1 MTLVRRQGR
10 AEVIESD
17 ICIIGSGI
25 TAAVVGEKLAEE
37 RDARIVVVEAG
48 DDTVPLAERAA
59 HRARFVA
66 YGENPWGR
74 DHIDG
79 MTADGIQSRSMQV
92 GGLAMHWGG
101 VTPRFSPED
110 FRVKSLFGVGHDWP
124 VTYEE
129 LDPFY
134 HEAERRIGVAGEQ
147 GPPELDPR
155 SSPFPMPPLPL
166 TYNLDLLKR
175 WTDSAGIAM
184 WSQPSAKNSVE
195 YGGRAV
201 CCRNDTCAPVCPVGA
216 KYSPDFTWNA
226 LRASRR
232 VELVPRTLVRRLV
245 AEDGS
250 NRITSAEAVR
260 RDVGGANG
268 SPVNFRARTFVVAA
282 GYAWSP
288 HLLLLSRSERFPRGI
303 ANRSGM
309 VGKFMTG
316 HRNVF
321 AFVKLPLRLYPGM
334 NEQHSLVTK
343 QFMRPAKLDRYVR
356 HDLRVWESSVGRR
369 PRLKGDDGAV
379 LLGDEL
385 MADWRR
391 RSTEG
396 TARVRA
402 YYDVIPDRESAL
414 TLNESAKN
422 AYGDPQPR
430 LTFRDSPESLALRAH
445 TEDSIKALFQR
456 MARAGNGEI
465 LRSGVDDFQDHPA
478 GGCRMGDDPASSV
491 VNSYGRAHDHENL
504 FVVGAPTSVSGGCA
518 NATLTFLAVALR
530 QATEIGREFRGR
542 SGGSRGQSP

>member
-1 MTLVRRQGR
+1 MTFVSHQGR

-25 TAAVVGEKLAEE
+25 TAAVIAEKLAEE
-37 RDARIVVVEAG
+37 RETRIVVVEAG
-48 DDTVPLAERAA
+48 DDTVPLADRAA
-59 HRARFVA
+59 HRGRFVA
-66 YGENPWGR
+66 YGESPWGR

-134 HEAERRIGVAGEQ
+134 DEAERRIGVAGEQ

-155 SSPFPMPPLPL
+155 SGPFPMPPLPL

-184 WSQPSAKNSVE
+184 WSQPSAKNSVA

-245 AEDGS
+245 VEDGS
-250 NRITSAEAVR
+250 NRIARAEAVR
-260 RDVGGANG
+260 RDRGGANG
-268 SPVNFRARTFVVAA
+268 SRVDFRARTFVVAA

-288 HLLLLSRSERFPRGI
+288 HLLLLSRSERFPNGI

-309 VGKFMTG
+309 VGKYMTG

-356 HDLRVWESSVGRR
+356 HDLRVWESNVGRR
-369 PRLKGDDGAV
+369 PRLRGDDGAV

-391 RSTEG
+391 RSAEG

-422 AYGDPQPR
+422 AYGDPQPK

-445 TEDSIKALFQR
+445 TEESIKSLFQR

-491 VNSYGRAHDHENL
+491 VDSHGRAHDHENL

-530 QATEIGREFRGR
+530 QATEIGKEFSARR
-542 SGGSRGQSP
+542 M